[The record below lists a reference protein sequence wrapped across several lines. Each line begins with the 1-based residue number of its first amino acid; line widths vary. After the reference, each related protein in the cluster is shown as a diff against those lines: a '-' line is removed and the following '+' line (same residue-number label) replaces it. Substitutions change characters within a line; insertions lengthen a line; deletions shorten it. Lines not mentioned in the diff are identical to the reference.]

1 MSNIIARRLEPIKP
15 SPTLAI
21 AARAKEL
28 QAKGENI
35 ISLSLGEPDFP
46 TPEHIKAA
54 AIKAIN
60 DDFTKYTAA
69 DGIPSLK
76 QAIVDKFKRDNQL
89 EYSAKQVIVSC
100 GAKHAIYNAC
110 QALINPGDEVII
122 PAPYWV
128 SYSDIVLLA
137 EGTPVI
143 VYASIEQN
151 YKITPEQLEAAITP
165 KTKLLFLG
173 SPSNPTGMVY
183 THTELKA
190 LAEVLLRHPHVYILS
205 DDIYEAIYWAPEP
218 FANIVMVCPELYERT
233 LVINGVSKAYAMTG
247 WRIGYTAGP
256 RNIIDAMST
265 LQSQNTSNPTSISQ
279 VAAEAALRGSQ
290 QCVIEMRDVFKQR
303 YELLSTQL
311 AKIAGFRCISA
322 QGAFYLFPDVSA
334 AMQRLNMQDDVQFC
348 EYLLNTAKVAVVP
361 GSAFGAPGHLRLSYA
376 LNEKEGLQAIE
387 QINDACKN

>member
-1 MSNIIARRLEPIKP
+1 
-15 SPTLAI
+15 
-21 AARAKEL
+21 
-28 QAKGENI
+28 
-35 ISLSLGEPDFP
+35 LGEPDFP

-60 DDFTKYTAA
+60 DNFTKYTAA

-76 QAIVDKFKRDNQL
+76 QAIIEKFKRDNQL
-89 EYSAKQVIVSC
+89 DYSAKQVIVSC

-110 QALINPGDEVII
+110 QALINPGDEVVI

-143 VYASIEQN
+143 VYAPIEQN

-165 KTKLLFLG
+165 KTKLVFMC
-173 SPSNPTGMVY
+173 SPSNPTGVVY
-183 THTELKA
+183 SHAELRA

-218 FANIVMVCPELYERT
+218 FANIVMACPELYQRT
-233 LVINGVSKAYAMTG
+233 LVINGVSKAYSMTG

-256 RNIIDAMST
+256 KDIIEAMST

-290 QCVIEMRDVFKQR
+290 QCVIDMRNVFKQR
-303 YELLSTQL
+303 YELLSAQL
-311 AKIAGFRCISA
+311 AKIPGFRCVAA
-322 QGAFYLFPDVSA
+322 QGAFYLFPDISA

-348 EYLLNTAKVAVVP
+348 EYLLTAAQVAVVP

-376 LNEKEGLQAIE
+376 LSEQEGLQAIK
-387 QINDACKN
+387 QIHDACKT